1 MLELRGVAGKGFL
14 VIGLGRSGRAAY
26 RSLEASGA
34 HVRAWDDDESERRN
48 AARADGFALC
58 DPGRD
63 EGLKDL
69 DTVVI
74 SPGVPHLYPEPS
86 RAVTAVLKAGVPL
99 DNDIGLFFSQIRNRG
114 RAPATVPEK
123 VIAVT
128 GSNGKSTTTALI
140 NHILNVSGRRSEA
153 AGNIGRAV
161 LELSAGDGFVVLEVS
176 SYQAE
181 LARYLD
187 PDISVFL
194 NFSPDHLGRHGGI
207 GGYFF
212 AKARLF
218 DGPSLAHA
226 VIGIDEVEGRYLA
239 ARTEG
244 HAGLSSLSRVC
255 LRDPSLAMR
264 SGTSVLDGRLV
275 EFLRGIETSSLDL
288 ERFGN
293 LRGIHNHQNA
303 CAAYSACRC
312 IGLTPEQIG
321 SAMETFPGLEHRMQ
335 ILGTFRGVQCVN
347 DSKATNSR
355 SAEMALNAFRRIRW
369 IAGGLAKEGGINS
382 LSSGLEN
389 VTKAYLIGSSAREF
403 AENLGS
409 LEHEI
414 CGDLANAVRRAF
426 AEAVPG
432 DTILL
437 SPAAASFDQYPDFER
452 RGDHFASEVRKAVE

>member
-1 MLELRGVAGKGFL
+1 MLELGGVAGRRFL

-34 HVRAWDDDESERRN
+34 HVRAWDDDESERK
-48 AARADGFALC
+48 AAQADGFALG

-63 EGLKDL
+63 DVLKDL
-69 DTVVI
+69 ETVVV
-74 SPGVPHLYPEPS
+74 SPGVPHLYPHPS
-86 RAVTAVLKAGVPL
+86 PAVTSVLKAGVPL
-99 DNDIGLFFSQIRNRG
+99 DNDIGLFFSRIRNRG
-114 RAPATVPEK
+114 GAPGAVPEK

-161 LELSAGDGFVVLEVS
+161 LELSTGGGFVVLEVS

-181 LARYLD
+181 LARCLD

-194 NFSPDHLGRHGGI
+194 NFSPDHLDRHGGI
-207 GGYFF
+207 GGYFS
-212 AKARLF
+212 AKTRLF
-218 DGPSLAHA
+218 GGPSLAHA

-244 HAGLSSLSRVC
+244 QAGLSSLSRVG
-255 LRDPSLAMR
+255 LRDPSLVMR
-264 SGTSVLDGRLV
+264 SGTSVLNGRLV
-275 EFLRGIETSSLDL
+275 EFLRGVEISSLDL

-303 CAAYSACRC
+303 CAAFSACRC

-347 DSKATNSR
+347 DSKATNAR

-369 IAGGLAKEGGINS
+369 IAGGLAKEGGITS

-389 VTKAYLIGSSAREF
+389 VAKAYLIGSSAREF
-403 AENLGS
+403 AEHLGS

-414 CGDLANAVRRAF
+414 CGDLSNAVKRAF
-426 AEAVPG
+426 AEAAPG

-452 RGDHFASEVRKAVE
+452 RGDHFASEVRKAGE